1 MAGVANIFAAVA
13 TQGETLNGRLQA
25 VAIAVTTLLFLIV
38 FEMVRR
44 RRLMERYSLL
54 WMFAALVLL
63 LLAVFTSLLAEIS
76 RAVGIATPSNA
87 LFAAAI
93 AFMFMLLLHF
103 SATISRL
110 TDQSKILAQ
119 RLAVTEQRVRQ
130 LEAERIGDE
139 PPAGPH

>member
-1 MAGVANIFAAVA
+1 MDGGVSIIAAA
-13 TQGETLNGRLQA
+13 AQGETLNGRLQA
-25 VAIAVTTLLFLIV
+25 VAIAVTATLLLIV

-63 LLAVFTSLLAEIS
+63 LLAVFTNLLAEIS
-76 RAVGIATPSNA
+76 QAVGIATPSNA

-119 RLAVTEQRVRQ
+119 RLAVTEQRVRR
-130 LEAERIGDE
+130 LESAPQGEE
-139 PPAGPH
+139 PPAGPR

>member
-1 MAGVANIFAAVA
+1 MSGMTNIIAAA
-13 TQGETLNGRLQA
+13 AQRETLNGRLQA
-25 VAIAVTTLLFLIV
+25 VAIAVTAILFLIV

-63 LLAVFTSLLAEIS
+63 LLAVFTGLLTEIS
-76 RAVGIATPSNA
+76 QVVGIATPSNA
-87 LFAAAI
+87 LFATAI
-93 AFMFMLLLHF
+93 AFMIMLLLHF
-103 SATISRL
+103 SATISQL

-130 LEAERIGDE
+130 LEAERPGDE
-139 PPAGPH
+139 PPAGPN

>member
-1 MAGVANIFAAVA
+1 MGGGVNIIAAAVA
-13 TQGETLNGRLQA
+13 QGETLNGRLQA
-25 VAIAVTTLLFLIV
+25 VAIAVTAILLLIV
-38 FEMVRR
+38 FEMVRQ

-54 WMFAALVLL
+54 WMFAAFVLL
-63 LLAVFTSLLAEIS
+63 LLAVFTGLLAEIAQ
-76 RAVGIATPSNA
+76 AVGIATPSNA

-119 RLAVTEQRVRQ
+119 RLAVTEQRLRR
-130 LEAERIGDE
+130 LESRAPGEE
-139 PPAGPH
+139 PPADPR

>member
-1 MAGVANIFAAVA
+1 MAGGVNIVAAAA
-13 TQGETLNGRLQA
+13 AQGETLNGRLQA
-25 VAIAVTTLLFLIV
+25 VAIAVTAILLLIV

-54 WMFAALVLL
+54 WMFAAFVLL
-63 LLAVFTSLLAEIS
+63 LLAVFTGLLAEIAQ
-76 RAVGIATPSNA
+76 AVGIATPSNA

-119 RLAVTEQRVRQ
+119 RLAVTEQRVRR
-130 LEAERIGDE
+130 LESPSPGEE
-139 PPAGPH
+139 PPAGPR